1 MNALKHKGFNLFEI
15 MVVVVILGLLATFII
30 PKIAGRPDEA
40 RVIKAKSDIQTL
52 ETALDLYRLDNGNYP
67 STDQGLEALVE
78 RPSGEPIPRNYRD
91 GGYIKRLPP
100 DPWQHPYQYLYPGDH
115 GELDIFSY
123 GADGKPG
130 GEGVD
135 AEIGNWQP

>member
-1 MNALKHKGFNLFEI
+1 MTALKQKGFNLFEI

-30 PKIAGRPDEA
+30 PKIAGRPDQA
-40 RVIKAKSDIQTL
+40 RVIKARSDIQTL
-52 ETALDLYRLDNGNYP
+52 ETALDLYRLDNGSYP
-67 STDQGLEALVE
+67 STDQGLNALVE
-78 RPSGEPIPRNYRD
+78 KPSGEPIPQNYRE

-100 DPWQHPYQYLYPGDH
+100 DPWSHPYQYLNPGDH

-130 GEGVD
+130 GEGVNT
-135 AEIGNWQP
+135 EIGNWQP

>member
-1 MNALKHKGFNLFEI
+1 MSAIKQKGFNLFEI

-40 RVIKAKSDIQTL
+40 RVIKARSDIQTL
-52 ETALDLYRLDNGNYP
+52 ETALDLYRLDNGTYP

-78 RPSGEPIPRNYRD
+78 RPNGEPIPRNYRD

-100 DPWQHPYQYLYPGDH
+100 DPWKHPYQYLYPGDN
-115 GELDIFSY
+115 GEFDIFSY

-130 GEGVD
+130 GEGVN
-135 AEIGNWQP
+135 AEIGNWQS